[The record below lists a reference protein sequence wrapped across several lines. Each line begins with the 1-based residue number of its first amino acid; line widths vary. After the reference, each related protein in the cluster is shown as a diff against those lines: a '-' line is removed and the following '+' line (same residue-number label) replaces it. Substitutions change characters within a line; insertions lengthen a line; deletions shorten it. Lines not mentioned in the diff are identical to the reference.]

1 MTKLELKHLAPYL
14 PYGLKIYHKKEV
26 FELTGIKPH
35 CGSTML
41 SFDGVGIAWGYIN
54 NCKPI
59 LRPLSDLT
67 KEYLEKNH
75 GIVNEDDEGY
85 EMWMRVKYSHKEPE
99 ILKEVHWGIVN
110 ELIKNNI
117 DVFNLIPQ
125 GLAINI
131 NDIEK

>member
-1 MTKLELKHLAPYL
+1 MSKLELKHLAPYL

-35 CGSTML
+35 CGITML
-41 SFDGVGIAWGYIN
+41 TFDGVGIEWGYIN

-59 LRPLSDLT
+59 LRPLSDEFVKPIIDCIRRGDVDYNFIQRLI
-67 KEYLEKNH
+67 ENH
-75 GIVNEDDEGY
+75 CDVLF
-85 EMWMRVKYSHKEPE
+85 
-99 ILKEVHWGIVN
+99 LKE
-110 ELIKNNI
+110 K
-117 DVFNLIPQ
+117 